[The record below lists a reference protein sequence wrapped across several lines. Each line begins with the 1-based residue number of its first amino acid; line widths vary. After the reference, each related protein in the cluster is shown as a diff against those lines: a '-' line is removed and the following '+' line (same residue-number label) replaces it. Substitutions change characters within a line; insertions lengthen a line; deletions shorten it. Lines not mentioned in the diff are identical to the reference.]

1 MLNPN
6 SDLEKLPGITR
17 LLLEFTYII
26 PYLGLNDFFPMTSK
40 TKKDTNFLTRRF
52 KVRWNMNSGRGTVT
66 KLVKCHSLK
75 WRRKKYVSTRYVQRE
90 NQDASCDDSG
100 TSENY

>member
-1 MLNPN
+1 M
-6 SDLEKLPGITR
+6 
-17 LLLEFTYII
+17 
-26 PYLGLNDFFPMTSK
+26 
-40 TKKDTNFLTRRF
+40 
-52 KVRWNMNSGRGTVT
+52 T

-75 WRRKKYVSTRYVQRE
+75 LEKEKKYVSTRYVQRE